1 MNSALEFHD
10 SDVEAISGSG
20 DCLRVVFSGA
30 YVHRSARRPGIDAG
44 TGYMQPAELVFSL
57 ASWSAPSS
65 GCSGAISDG
74 ALVVNGTSMS
84 LVPLPFSASGQISV
98 DFTFASGA
106 TFSASAASV
115 SCTST
120 GESRFI
126 ESYAADQFGSQPD
139 VER

>member
-1 MNSALEFHD
+1 MNAAIEFHD
-10 SDVEAISGSG
+10 SDVQAIAGSG

-30 YVHRSARRPGIDAG
+30 YVHRSAGRPGIDAG
-44 TGYMQPAELVFSL
+44 AGYIQPAELVFSH

-98 DFTFASGA
+98 NLTFTSGA

-115 SCTST
+115 SCASA
-120 GESRFI
+120 GESRFV
-126 ESYAADQFGSQPD
+126 ESYAAG
-139 VER
+139 